1 MPAFKGEVKE
11 WPRHEFVYWTDD
23 GDPAGLRFD
32 QWKMVFLDQRTVGFN
47 VWQDPLV
54 VLRFPKLFNLR
65 SDPFERAEDTAGYVD
80 FRINHAFLV
89 GPAIGYTAQW
99 IQSFKD
105 FPPRQ
110 KPGSFNLSQVMDKL
124 TRPAQ

>member
-1 MPAFKGEVKE
+1 MA
-11 WPRHEFVYWTDD
+11 
-23 GDPAGLRFD
+23 
-32 QWKMVFLDQRTVGFN
+32 FLDQRAVGFN

-65 SDPFERAEDTAGYVD
+65 SDPFERAEETGGYTD

-89 GPAIGYTAQW
+89 GPAIGYTARW

-110 KPGSFNLSQVMDKL
+110 KPGCFNLSHVMEKL
-124 TRPAQ
+124 SKPAAVGR